1 MNAIEV
7 LTQDHRTVEQLF
19 GQYQQAPD
27 AERKGEVVNQI
38 IRELS
43 VHAAIE
49 EEILYPSVREALPDG
64 DALAEDGLQEHKT
77 AKELLADLDKM
88 SSDDP
93 QFDQKVGQLMEDF
106 EHHVQ
111 DEEGDMFPKLQQAL
125 GDDVLSDMGREL
137 EQAKKRAPTRPHPA
151 APDQPPGIKVA
162 GPVAALM
169 DRIRDRVQ
177 GRG

>member
-19 GQYQQAPD
+19 RQYHQAPTN
-27 AERKGEVVNQI
+27 ERKGELVNQI

-49 EEILYPSVREALPDG
+49 EEILYPTVREALPDG
-64 DALAEDGLQEHKT
+64 DQLAQDGLQEHQA
-77 AKELLADLDKM
+77 AKEILADLDKM
-88 SSDDP
+88 SSDDA
-93 QFDQKVGQLMEDF
+93 QFDHKVGQLMEDM

-111 DEEGDMFPKLQQAL
+111 DEEGEMFPKLQQAL
-125 GDDVLSDMGREL
+125 GDDTLADIGQEL

-162 GPVAALM
+162 GPVAALL
-169 DRIRDRVQ
+169 DRIRDKIQ